1 MRIMSYKKNV
11 ILLFTLNVGLVNA
24 QNISVPMDLVKWEY
38 KGDHFQCLLNQNVNK
53 FGQVTFRAEPNN
65 KLVLQVRSYQLPKHY
80 KTARLYKLDS
90 PWEQPE
96 QAAIIG
102 EGLWVS
108 AYEFVFNDSV
118 DELLQAISRGAWMKF
133 SVSSPTQQDALTV
146 QLPSVRITD
155 PLNAFNRCRSSL
167 PAMSYEQARD
177 LVLAFELGQRVA
189 TTDQRVS
196 LQQLAEYVK
205 LDQGVQKVLID
216 GHTDNVGS
224 SLANLQI
231 SKVRADDVA
240 SFLEEAGVSASK
252 IQVRSHGSRYP
263 VASNASEQG
272 KAKNRRVTIR
282 VIRNGSITNSKVQ

>member
-1 MRIMSYKKNV
+1 
-11 ILLFTLNVGLVNA
+11 
-24 QNISVPMDLVKWEY
+24 MDLVKWEY
-38 KGDHFQCLLNQNVNK
+38 KGDHFQCLLNKNVNK

-96 QAAIIG
+96 QAVTVGG
-102 EGLWVS
+102 EGAWLS
-108 AYEFVFNDSV
+108 AHEFVFNDSI
-118 DELLQAISRGAWMKF
+118 DELLQAISRGAWMKL
-133 SVSSPTQQDALTV
+133 SVSSPTQQDAFTV
-146 QLPSVRITD
+146 QLPSVRITE
-155 PLNAFNRCRSSL
+155 PLNAFNRCRSAL

-177 LVLAFELGQRVA
+177 LVLAFDLGQRVA
-189 TTDQRVS
+189 TSDQRAS
-196 LQQLAEYVK
+196 LKQLAEYIK

-231 SKVRADDVA
+231 SRVRADDVA
-240 SFLEEAGVSASK
+240 SFLEEAGVRASI

-263 VASNASEQG
+263 VASNASEKG

-282 VIRNGSITNSKVQ
+282 VIRGGSITNSKVQ